1 MKVRVE
7 VDVPESVVEKVY
19 MLVVEQWGGEA
30 PTTEQLV
37 EFFQQDIDLC
47 YGQYCDSGDGTLEDA
62 VESFF
67 YVEA

>member
-1 MKVRVE
+1 MRVRVE
-7 VDVPESVVEKVY
+7 VDVPESVVVTVY
-19 MLVVEQWGGEA
+19 EMVVGLYGKA
-30 PTTEQLV
+30 PSTEQLV

-47 YGQYCDSGDGTLEDA
+47 YEQYCNNGDGTLEDA

>member
-19 MLVVEQWGGEA
+19 ALVVEQWGMA
-30 PTTEQLV
+30 PTTEDLI

-47 YGQYCDSGDGTLEDA
+47 YEQYCDSGDGTLEDA
-62 VESFF
+62 VSSFF
-67 YVEA
+67 FVEA

>member
-1 MKVRVE
+1 MRVRVE
-7 VDVPESVVEKVY
+7 VEVPESVVEKVA
-19 MLVVEQWGGEA
+19 MLVKEQYGVE

-37 EFFQQDIDLC
+37 EFFKQDVDLC
-47 YGQYCDSGDGTLEDA
+47 YEQYCDNGDGTLEDA

>member
-7 VDVPESVVEKVY
+7 VDVPESVVEKVAE
-19 MLVVEQWGGEA
+19 LVAWRYGIE

-47 YGQYCDSGDGTLEDA
+47 YEQYCDSGDGTLEDA
-62 VESFF
+62 VDSFF
-67 YVEA
+67 FVEA

>member
-7 VDVPESVVEKVY
+7 VDVPESVVAKVY
-19 MLVVEQWGGEA
+19 EMVVGLYGKA
-30 PTTEQLV
+30 PSTEQLV

-47 YGQYCDSGDGTLEDA
+47 YEQYCDFGDGTLEDA

>member
-7 VDVPESVVEKVY
+7 VDVPESVVEKVA
-19 MLVVEQWGGEA
+19 MLVKEQYGTE

-37 EFFQQDIDLC
+37 EFFQQDVDLC
-47 YGQYCDSGDGTLEDA
+47 YEQYCDSGDGTLEDA